1 MSWYS
6 NADARVAVIGRTDF
20 ETGIGSFTY
29 AACELFSRH
38 APTSIIPTDQA
49 VGVNSFVELP
59 SGRSIPHCVQ
69 PELATVFFYT
79 EVLFNGSSDKN
90 IALLPAHGLKIAH
103 LCFDSDQLPPEWVEI
118 LNGRFDAAYLPTVS
132 QVKVAQ
138 SSGVRIP
145 LGILP
150 IALPLENLLSEP
162 WRHPGAKIRFGSL
175 GAFHPRKEHHRVV
188 EAFIE
193 EFGHDEGVELCIHSN
208 LGFDS
213 NFRELENTVRASN
226 CSNIFLTHFPMS
238 AEERDVFLGSLD
250 VFVNCSRGEGYSVG
264 AREALALGKT
274 LVVSDLGVHEDF
286 VDLPG
291 VYRVDSGAVVQAR
304 YPEIDGRFFGVQKR
318 PRQES
323 LRRALRD
330 AHDGLLA
337 PVSSCN
343 PGVQERR
350 LRASEF
356 SFDRL
361 SVEYATII
369 DPSAATGRSDRG
381 GRRSNW
387 VDHPEIV
394 ADRSDQTRGGRKHA
408 LLRPQGVIVPCHD
421 GGFFSV
427 FNAYLSHMAWGLEDD
442 RCHMTIPDWD
452 QRRLSLRM
460 GTDNR
465 ESFCYGTFSDG
476 NLWSHFFEMPFG
488 RTLDD
493 LNDAE
498 FLYEG
503 MTVAEPRHNEYREPL
518 LTYKRAYD
526 LYRSPWFLKFRIQY
540 NEAFQRHVHVK
551 PEIESQVSQLFDS
564 EIEGRLLLSA
574 HVKHPSHVLEQASD
588 SIADARDFIL
598 SIKNYLQDSGCNV
611 AGDDWRLFLATDQE
625 SVVEEF
631 QNEFGD
637 NVVFFK
643 DVRRTTLV
651 EDSIYREFAIDDP
664 GIVGHQVQHLVAS
677 EVSSWST
684 LMGVEILRDAI
695 GLSRADVMF
704 HVVSNVVTGAA
715 VMNPMM
721 RLVFVDAHVQRKDL

>member
-6 NADARVAVIGRTDF
+6 NADGRVAVIGRTDF

-49 VGVNSFVELP
+49 VEANSFVELP
-59 SGRSIPHCVQ
+59 SGRSIPHCVL
-69 PELATVFFYT
+69 PELASVFFYT
-79 EVLFNGSSDKN
+79 DVLFNGASDRN
-90 IALLPAHGLKIAH
+90 IGLLPDHGLKIAH
-103 LCFDSDQLPPEWVEI
+103 FCFDSDQLPPEWVQI
-118 LNGRFDAAYLPTVS
+118 LNDRFDSAYFPTNS

-138 SSGVRIP
+138 FSGVRIP
-145 LGILP
+145 LGVLP
-150 IALPLENLLSEP
+150 IGLPLENLLSQP

-175 GAFHPRKEHHRVV
+175 GAFHPRKEHQTVI
-188 EAFIE
+188 EAFVE
-193 EFGHDEGVELCIHSN
+193 EFGDDPGVELCIHSN
-208 LGFDS
+208 LSFDS
-213 NFRELENTVRASN
+213 NFSELDNLVRASN
-226 CSNIFLTHFPMS
+226 CSNILLTHFRMS
-238 AEERDVFLGSLD
+238 AEERDLFLGSLD

-291 VYRVDSGAVVQAR
+291 VYRVDSGASVQAR
-304 YPEIDGRFFGVQKR
+304 YPEIDGRFFGIQKR
-318 PRQES
+318 PRQDS
-323 LRRALRD
+323 IRRALRD

-343 PGVQERR
+343 PGVHERR

-369 DPSAATGRSDRG
+369 DPSAATGRSDRD

-387 VDHPEIV
+387 VEHPEIV
-394 ADRSDQTRGGRKHA
+394 TDQLDQTRGSSRKRS

-427 FNAYLSHMAWGLEDD
+427 FNAYMSHMAWGLEDD

-465 ESFCYGTFSDG
+465 ESFCYGTFGDG
-476 NLWSHFFEMPFG
+476 NLWSLFFETPFG
-488 RTLDD
+488 RTLED

-498 FLYEG
+498 FLYKG

-526 LYRSPWFLKFRIQY
+526 LYRSPWFPHFRKQY
-540 NEAFQRHVHVK
+540 NEAFRKHIRVN
-551 PEIESQVSQLFDS
+551 ESIKAEVDHLF
-564 EIEGRLLLSA
+564 EGSANGKFMISA
-574 HVKHPSHVLEQASD
+574 HVKHPSHVIEQPGGELAATEGYLD
-588 SIADARDFIL
+588 LITEYLKNRKL
-598 SIKNYLQDSGCNV
+598 SLSGQDWCV
-611 AGDDWRLFLATDQE
+611 FLATDQE
-625 SVVEEF
+625 
-631 QNEFGD
+631 
-637 NVVFFK
+637 NVVDRFK
-643 DVRRTTLV
+643 NRFGSNVLCFDDVRRTTAA
-651 EDSIYREFAIDDP
+651 EDGEYRAASAVDP
-664 GIVGHQVQHLVAS
+664 EVIGYQVQNLVAS
-677 EVSSWST
+677 DPEQWST
-684 LMGVEILRDAI
+684 QMGVEILRDLLGMA
-695 GLSRADVMF
+695 RADALF
-704 HVVSNVVTGAA
+704 HVVSNVATAA
-715 VMNPMM
+715 SYVNPEMEM
-721 RLVFVDAHVQRKDL
+721 HFVH